1 VTLAV
6 TFDVDWAPDWAILD
20 CANICA
26 RCDVPA
32 TFFMTHDSG
41 ATRDIV
47 SDARF
52 AAGIHPNFEQGSTQ
66 GDSFESILENLM
78 NLVPCATSFRT
89 HGLLQSGRILR
100 QIRRLYPRLTTDL
113 SAFAPGHVGLA
124 PFLHWLSEDVSVLR
138 IPYFWQDDVA
148 AFDPCWSWTT
158 GVGVEPGLRVYNFHP
173 IHVALNIS
181 DIAPYRRLAANLGGR
196 SLSTLTREEFPSK
209 LEGDN
214 VGVKDFL
221 VRLVEEAGPFH
232 SIPEIAEEAFGKL
245 SMAS

>member
-1 VTLAV
+1 MTFAI
-6 TFDVDWAPDWAILD
+6 TFDVDWAPDWAIMD

-26 RCDVPA
+26 RRGVPA

-41 ATRDIV
+41 ATSDLV

-52 AAGIHPNFEQGSTQ
+52 TVGIHPNFEQGSTQ
-66 GDSFESILENLM
+66 GESFEAILDYLM
-78 NLVPCATSFRT
+78 NLAPRSTCFRM

-100 QIRRLYPRLTTDL
+100 QIRRRYSQLTTDL
-113 SAFAPGHVGLA
+113 SVFAPGQAALA

-148 AFDPCWSWTT
+148 AFNPRWNWTAPIA
-158 GVGVEPGLRVYNFHP
+158 VERGLRIYNFHP

-181 DIAPYRRLAANLGGR
+181 DIAPYRRLTANLGGR
-196 SLSTLTREEFPSK
+196 ALSTLTREEFQSK
-209 LEGDN
+209 SGGDN

-221 VRLVEEAGPFH
+221 VRLIEEAGPFR
-232 SIPEIAEEAFGKL
+232 SIPEIAEKAFGNL
-245 SMAS
+245 AMPS